1 METLSAFEAFLPSL
15 CLMFGYSIPPRMS
28 RSVEE
33 ADRRQRAG
41 RRKEG
46 ATWTRRERANII
58 APTSN
63 VPASTALSAYFFHQV
78 IDRTDSSSESRAAD
92 KMPPKKA
99 GNDSTIERT
108 EEYEKFLEELAAYH
122 EKRG

>member
-1 METLSAFEAFLPSL
+1 M
-15 CLMFGYSIPPRMS
+15 I

-46 ATWTRRERANII
+46 VTWTRRERATII

-63 VPASTALSAYFFHQV
+63 VPAPTGLSAYIFRQV
-78 IDRTDSSSESRAAD
+78 THSIDSSSESKRAAN
-92 KMPPKKA
+92 MPPKKV
-99 GNDSTIERT
+99 GNDSSIERT
-108 EEYEKFLEELAAYH
+108 EEYEKFLEELAVYH

>member
-1 METLSAFEAFLPSL
+1 M
-15 CLMFGYSIPPRMS
+15 I

-33 ADRRQRAG
+33 VDRRQRAG

-63 VPASTALSAYFFHQV
+63 VPASTVPSAHFFRQV
-78 IDRTDSSSESRAAD
+78 TDSTEGSSESSVTAE
-92 KMPPKKA
+92 MPPKKI

-108 EEYEKFLEELAAYH
+108 EEYEKFLEELAVYH